1 MEEKET
7 KQLFKIVVETREISF
22 TNPKTREIIVYQPR
36 MLLTFKRY
44 GKDENE
50 AKAVLKEFLLPYYS
64 TDWEIKLCEV
74 DKTYT
79 DAKTETNEVSG

>member
-7 KQLFKIVVETREISF
+7 KQRFKILVETREITY
-22 TNPKTREIIVYQPR
+22 TNPKTRETIVYQPKL
-36 MLLTFKRY
+36 LLTFKRY

-50 AKAVLKEFLLPYYS
+50 AQAVLKEFLLRYYS

-74 DKTYT
+74 DKTHP
-79 DAKTETNEVSG
+79 AEQTEIK

>member
-7 KQLFKIVVETREISF
+7 KQRFKIVVETREITY
-22 TNPKTREIIVYQPR
+22 TNSKTRETIVYQPKL
-36 MLLTFKRY
+36 LLTFKRY

-50 AKAVLKEFLLPYYS
+50 AQAVLKEFLLPYYS

-74 DKTYT
+74 DKTHPVEQ
-79 DAKTETNEVSG
+79 TETK

>member
-7 KQLFKIVVETREISF
+7 KQRFKIVVETREITY
-22 TNPKTREIIVYQPR
+22 TNPKTRETIVYQPKL
-36 MLLTFKRY
+36 LLTFKRY

-50 AKAVLKEFLLPYYS
+50 AKAVLNEFLLPYYS

-74 DKTYT
+74 DKTHPVEQ
-79 DAKTETNEVSG
+79 TETK

>member
-1 MEEKET
+1 MEETET
-7 KQLFKIVVETREISF
+7 KQRFKIVVETREITY
-22 TNPKTREIIVYQPR
+22 TNPKTRETIVYQPKL
-36 MLLTFKRY
+36 LLTFKRY

-74 DKTYT
+74 DKTHPVEQ
-79 DAKTETNEVSG
+79 TETK

>member
-7 KQLFKIVVETREISF
+7 KQRFKIVVETREITY
-22 TNPKTREIIVYQPR
+22 TNPKTRETIVYQPKL
-36 MLLTFKRY
+36 LLTFKRY

-50 AKAVLKEFLLPYYS
+50 AQAALKEFLLPYCS

-74 DKTYT
+74 DKTHPVEQ
-79 DAKTETNEVSG
+79 TETK

>member
-7 KQLFKIVVETREISF
+7 KQRFKIVIETREITY
-22 TNPKTREIIVYQPR
+22 TNPKTRETIVYQPKL
-36 MLLTFKRY
+36 LLTFKRY

-50 AKAVLKEFLLPYYS
+50 AQAVLKEFLLPYYS

-74 DKTYT
+74 DKTHPVEQ
-79 DAKTETNEVSG
+79 TETK

>member
-7 KQLFKIVVETREISF
+7 KQRFKIVVETREITY
-22 TNPKTREIIVYQPR
+22 TNPKTRETIVYQPKL
-36 MLLTFKRY
+36 LLTFKRY

-50 AKAVLKEFLLPYYS
+50 AQAVLKEFLLPYYS

-74 DKTYT
+74 DKTHPVEQ
-79 DAKTETNEVSG
+79 TETK

>member
-7 KQLFKIVVETREISF
+7 KQRFKIVVETREITY
-22 TNPKTREIIVYQPR
+22 TNPKTRETIVYQPR
-36 MLLTFKRY
+36 LLLTFKRY

-74 DKTYT
+74 DKTHPVEQ
-79 DAKTETNEVSG
+79 TETK

>member
-7 KQLFKIVVETREISF
+7 KQRFKIVVETREKTF
-22 TNPKTREIIVYQPR
+22 THPKTGMTIVYQPKL
-36 MLLTFKRY
+36 LLTFKRY

-64 TDWEIKLCEV
+64 TDWEIKQCEV
-74 DKTYT
+74 DETYNSIGQI
-79 DAKTETNEVSG
+79 ETK